1 MRGDRVLC
9 IVGPTASGKSA
20 LADEV
25 ACRLGS
31 SVVSIDAMQVYR
43 GMDIGTAKTPVSERR
58 CPLEMVD
65 VADVGESYSVQ
76 LFQTDARDCI
86 DRLQSEGKLPIL
98 CGGTGLYLDAV
109 IDDMRFPKGDTS
121 SPARKRYEEMA
132 EAEGADAVFELL
144 RSRDPESAELIHP
157 NNVRRVI
164 RALELLDEGKS
175 YAKQHAGLRHTAPWY
190 EASIYGI
197 RMSRERLYARISE
210 RVDQMVAEGLVE
222 EVRSLMDQGLA
233 KTLTAMQAIGYK
245 EIVAALQGSCTMDEA
260 IDQIKMR
267 TRRYAKR
274 QISWFKREGRVIWLD
289 LDAMDTNEAADR
301 ILAQEER

>member
-233 KTLTAMQAIGYK
+233 ETLTAMQAIGYK

-260 IDQIKMR
+260 IEEIKMR